1 MTVIKRDGREVEF
14 DKSRIYNAIL
24 KAMKHSGHIRENIA
38 MDIATSIE
46 EENKDKEHL
55 TINQI
60 EIMVF
65 NKLIAKKQKDTA
77 RAYEGYKQIREFQ
90 RNNRNSIDNEMSELL
105 DGESEY
111 WNTENSNKNAQLL
124 ITQRDYMAGIVSKDI
139 SRRFLLPPNI
149 VQAHDEGIIHFHDI
163 DYFGMNAISNCCLIA
178 LDDMLQNGTCIN
190 KVKIDKPH
198 RLLTATTVATQII
211 TAVTSSQYGG
221 CSISLTHL
229 APFVRDSYNVY
240 LKKYRNRGLTEEQ
253 CIKFAK
259 EDVKKEIED
268 AVQTFNYQTNS
279 MTTTNGQSPFLS
291 VFMYLGETEEYKEE
305 VAMLIEEFLKQRLLG
320 LKNEVGVYV
329 TQAFPKLLYVLE
341 EDNIHKDSKYWYLT
355 ELAAKCTAK
364 RLVPDYISEKV
375 MKELKVDENGIGHC
389 FPLMGCRSSLSPYLD
404 KDGNPKY
411 YGRFNQ
417 GVVTIN
423 LPDIAFS
430 SEGDMDRFWE
440 IFEERTELCHKA
452 LRIRHDRLK
461 GTISDV
467 APIIWQ
473 DGAFARLEKGQV
485 IDELLYDGY
494 STISLGY
501 AGLYECVKYMT
512 GETHI
517 GSQAGKEFGI
527 KVMEKINEK
536 CDQWKD
542 AENIGYSLYGSPI
555 ESTTYKFAKCLKSRF
570 GDDIFERLDGH
581 DRDYITNSYH
591 CPVFQEINPF
601 DKLMYESEF
610 QRLSKGGAISYI
622 ECADLTKNTDA
633 VIEVMKFIYDNI
645 MYAELNTKSDY
656 CQVCGYNGEI
666 KIIDEDNKLIWECP
680 NCKNRDKNKLN
691 VARRTCGYI
700 GNNFWNYGR
709 TNEIQDRYVHL
720 DDHIN
725 KEV

>member
-1 MTVIKRDGREVEF
+1 MTVIKRDNREVEF
-14 DKSRIYNAIL
+14 DKNRIYNAIL

-139 SRRFLLPPNI
+139 SRRFLLPPNV

-291 VFMYLGETEEYKEE
+291 VFMYIGESDEYKEE

-452 LRIRHDRLK
+452 LRIRHNRLK
-461 GTISDV
+461 GTVSDV

-527 KVMEKINEK
+527 KVMEKLNEK
-536 CDQWKD
+536 CDQWKE

-555 ESTTYKFAKCLKSRF
+555 ESTTYKFAKCLKLRF

-725 KEV
+725 EEV